1 MVHNG
6 IEYGML
12 QAYGEG
18 FEILQASQFDID
30 LRAIAYLWNQAFV
43 PGSLNLRKMP
53 FRKIV
58 SSILSKAT

>member
-18 FEILQASQFDID
+18 FEILHASDFKGLD
-30 LRAIAYLWNQAFV
+30 LRAISHLW
-43 PGSLNLRKMP
+43 K
-53 FRKIV
+53 
-58 SSILSKAT
+58 